1 MTRPLAII
9 GGNVVD
15 VDRCDVRRAD
25 VIVRDGLI
33 AEIRRPGTTPTG
45 CDIIEAS
52 GAFVIPGLI
61 NAHIHVESSHLV
73 PSRFG
78 SLVASFGTTTAI
90 CDPHEIV
97 NVAGEAGL
105 VFMLS
110 DAKSSPCDL
119 RFMLPSCVPAT
130 SLETS
135 GATLT
140 AADTARLFQR
150 HPELLGLAEMMDV
163 PGVLAG
169 NPETIG
175 KIDAAIRLGK
185 RVDGHFPF
193 GSMEELRRYAD
204 AGISSD
210 HESVSAEDAL
220 EKVACGMSVF
230 IREGGSARNLKA
242 VLPAV
247 TDRNFRSFCF
257 CTDDATVA
265 HLLKAGGDM
274 LPVVRE
280 AASSGLDPV
289 HAVAM
294 ATANP
299 ARHYNLSDR
308 GSVREG
314 LKADFAIVR
323 DLKGFELVGVIKDGR
338 PIRTRH
344 RLPAPPHV
352 PEVMSS
358 VQPRGVGGLRFP
370 APPKRAQKARVI
382 QVLPTEITTPMAEV
396 PVADL
401 PRLARLAVVSR
412 YRRRGGTSYGLAQ
425 GTGLARGAV
434 AQTIAHDS
442 HNIIVIGADDADMRL
457 AVQRLKEIG
466 GGVVVSLAGAIIGE
480 FPMPYGGL
488 MTDLAPRAAARAEHA
503 LLRAIRRTGIALPSP
518 ITTLA
523 FLSLPVIPELKITDL
538 GLVDVPRGRFVDL
551 YE

>member
-25 VIVRDGLI
+25 VIVRDGLV
-33 AEIRRPGTTPTG
+33 AEIRRPGPTPTG

-78 SLVASFGTTTAI
+78 SLVVSFGTTTAI

-110 DAKSSPCDL
+110 DAKASPCDL

-169 NPETIG
+169 NPETTG
-175 KIDAAIRLGK
+175 KIDAARRLGK

-193 GSMEELRRYAD
+193 GSMEELRRYAA

-265 HLLKAGGDM
+265 HLLKARGDM

-299 ARHYNLSDR
+299 ARHYALSDR

-314 LKADFAIVR
+314 LKADLAIVR

-344 RLPAPPHV
+344 RLPAPSNV
-352 PEVMSS
+352 PKVMSS

-401 PRLARLAVVSR
+401 PRLSRLAVVSR
-412 YRRRGGTSYGLAQ
+412 YGRRGGTAYGLAQ

-442 HNIIVIGADDADMRL
+442 HNIIVIGADDANMRL

-503 LLRAIRRTGIALPSP
+503 LLRAIRRTGIDLPSP

>member
-15 VDRCDVRRAD
+15 VDRCRVRRAD
-25 VIVRDGLI
+25 VIVREGLI
-33 AEIRRPGTTPTG
+33 EEIRRTGTTPAG
-45 CDIIEAS
+45 CAVIDAS
-52 GAFVIPGLI
+52 GAFIIPGLI
-61 NAHIHVESSHLV
+61 NAHIHIESSHLV

-78 SLVASFGTTTAI
+78 SLVASFGTTTAV

-105 VFMLS
+105 EFMLS
-110 DAKSSPCDL
+110 DAKASPCDL
-119 RFMLPSCVPAT
+119 LFMLPSCVPAT
-130 SLETS
+130 TLETS
-135 GATLT
+135 GATLS
-140 AADTARLFQR
+140 AADTERLFDR

-163 PGVLAG
+163 PGVLSRD
-169 NPETIG
+169 PETIG
-175 KIDAAIRLGK
+175 KIDAARRIGK

-193 GSMEELRRYAD
+193 GSREELRRYAS
-204 AGISSD
+204 AGITSD

-230 IREGGSARNLKA
+230 IREGGSARNLKT
-242 VLPAV
+242 VLRAV
-247 TDRNFRSFCF
+247 TDKNFRSFCF

-274 LPVVRE
+274 LPIVRE

-289 HAVAM
+289 LAVAI

-299 ARHYNLSDR
+299 ARHYALSDR

-314 LKADFAIVR
+314 LKADLAIVR
-323 DLKGFELVGVIKDGR
+323 DLKGFELLGVIKDGR
-338 PIRTRH
+338 PIKVRTR
-344 RLPAPPHV
+344 LSEPPHV
-352 PEVMSS
+352 AKVMSS
-358 VQPRGVGGLRFP
+358 VQPSGVGRLRFP
-370 APPKRAQKARVI
+370 TPPKHAHKARVI
-382 QVLPTEITTPMAEV
+382 QVLPTEITTPMVEV

-401 PRLARLAVVSR
+401 PHLARLAVVSR
-412 YRRRGGTSYGLAQ
+412 YGRRGGTAYGFAQ
-425 GTGLARGAV
+425 GTGLVRGAV

-457 AVQRLKEIG
+457 AVRRLKEIG
-466 GGVVVSLAGAIIGE
+466 GGVVVSLDGAIIGE

-503 LLRAIRRTGIALPSP
+503 LLRAIRRTGIDLPSP

-538 GLVDVPRGRFVDL
+538 GLVDVHRGRFVDL